1 MTIDPPPAQF
11 SAAAAPTDESPALVA
26 RRDAFRINGLEFDYG
41 CNPIEGEVH
50 WDPVRSL
57 FNGTMLLL
65 AMTLGPMYFSWPA
78 VAVFL
83 VLCFFT
89 LDTVEKLENCGALCF
104 RYWNKISKT
113 TAKFA
118 RPDLQAHQDREKR
131 SVATPS
137 ARISK
142 TFSMGRKFLGQRQI
156 GSFST
161 VSGQG
166 DQGKLPRVF
175 DLRQV
180 TQGMFR
186 AETGHWLTSDYPLS
200 PQTVAGLSAAG

>member
-11 SAAAAPTDESPALVA
+11 SAATAPTDESPALVA

-89 LDTVEKLENCGALCF
+89 LCCGHSVGFHRRMIHRSFKCPKWLCADTSARRCCSDQA
-104 RYWNKISKT
+104 
-113 TAKFA
+113 A
-118 RPDLQAHQDREKR
+118 RP
-131 SVATPS
+131 
-137 ARISK
+137 
-142 TFSMGRKFLGQRQI
+142 
-156 GSFST
+156 
-161 VSGQG
+161 
-166 DQGKLPRVF
+166 
-175 DLRQV
+175 
-180 TQGMFR
+180 
-186 AETGHWLTSDYPLS
+186 
-200 PQTVAGLSAAG
+200 